1 MPQHRLLAQQ
11 RKQLAAL
18 QHGAGRALRF
28 LQLAQAVRLDC
39 QRILVMA
46 QAFIFSRQL
55 RKLGLATAL
64 RRFAAALQ
72 GAQLRQ

>member
-18 QHGAGRALRF
+18 QHGTDRALRF
-28 LQLAQAVRLDC
+28 HQLAHAVRLDG
-39 QRILVMA
+39 QRILFAA
-46 QAFIFSRQL
+46 QTFIFSRQL
-55 RKLGLATAL
+55 RQLGLATAL

-72 GAQLRQ
+72 NA